1 MTEQSVLLVTGG
13 SRGIGAATCKL
24 TGERGYA
31 VAVNYRN
38 DRKAAE
44 DVVAAITAASGRA
57 IAVQGDM
64 AKEDDIA
71 GVIDT
76 VDRSLGRLTHLV
88 YNSGVTG
95 KNSRMEAVA
104 TQTVRD
110 ALDVNVFGALV
121 CVRDSIRRISTR
133 HGGRGGAIVL
143 VSSVASMLGAAGEY
157 VWYAASKGAV
167 DAMTLGLAQELAP
180 DGIRVN
186 TVSPGIID
194 TDIHEPGRLAR
205 LAPQL
210 PMARAGR
217 PEEVAE
223 TILFL
228 LSDAASFT
236 TGAIVRVAG
245 GR

>member
-1 MTEQSVLLVTGG
+1 MADQSVLLVTGG

-24 TGERGYA
+24 AAARGYA
-31 VAVNYRN
+31 VAVNYKADN
-38 DRKAAE
+38 AAAE
-44 DVVAAITAASGRA
+44 AVVAAISETGGRA

-64 AKEDDIA
+64 AREDDIA
-71 GVIDT
+71 RMFET
-76 VDRSLGRLTHLV
+76 VDGALGRLTHLV

-95 KNSRMEAVA
+95 RNSRMEAVA

-110 ALDVNVFGALV
+110 ALDVNVFGALLA
-121 CVRDSIRRISTR
+121 VRAAIPRISKR

-143 VSSVASMLGAAGEY
+143 LSSVASTSGAAGEY

-167 DAMTLGLAQELAP
+167 DSMTIGLAQELGP

-186 TVSPGIID
+186 TVSPGTID

-205 LAPQL
+205 VASQL
-210 PMARAGR
+210 PLGRAGLA
-217 PEEVAE
+217 EEVAE
-223 TILFL
+223 AILFL
-228 LSDAASFT
+228 LSDAASYT
-236 TGAIVRVAG
+236 TGSILRVAG

>member
-1 MTEQSVLLVTGG
+1 MTEQPVLLVTGG
-13 SRGIGAATCKL
+13 GRGIGAATCKL
-24 TGERGYA
+24 AGARGYA

-38 DRKAAE
+38 DKKAAE
-44 DVVAAITAASGRA
+44 EVVTAIEAAGGRA

-64 AKEDDIA
+64 SKEDDIA
-71 GVIDT
+71 RVFDTIDQ
-76 VDRSLGRLTHLV
+76 SIGRLTHLV

-95 KNSRMEAVA
+95 TNSRMEAVA
-104 TQTVRD
+104 TQTIRN

-143 VSSVASMLGAAGEY
+143 VSSVASILGAAGEY

-194 TDIHEPGRLAR
+194 TEIHEPGRLAR

-210 PMARAGR
+210 PMARPGR

>member
-13 SRGIGAATCKL
+13 SRGIGAAICKL
-24 TGERGYA
+24 AAERGYA

-38 DRKAAE
+38 DAKAAAE
-44 DVVAAITAASGRA
+44 VVAAIKGAGGRA

-64 AKEDDIA
+64 SKEDDIA
-71 GVIDT
+71 RVFEMIDQ
-76 VDRSLGRLTHLV
+76 SLGRLTHLV

-95 KNSRMEAVA
+95 TNSRMEAVA
-104 TQTVRD
+104 TQTIRN

-143 VSSVASMLGAAGEY
+143 VSSVASILGAAGEY